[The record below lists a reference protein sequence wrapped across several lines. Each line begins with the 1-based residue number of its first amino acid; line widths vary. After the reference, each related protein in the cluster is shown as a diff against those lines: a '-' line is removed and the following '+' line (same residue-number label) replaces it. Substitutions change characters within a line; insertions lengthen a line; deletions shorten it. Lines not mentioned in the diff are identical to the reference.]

1 MADPTTP
8 SAEGVDRLGR
18 SSRRTAADIDVLAK
32 KLEKSIGAIF
42 TGVPKKL
49 SDLDML
55 PGTLN
60 RGLAFLEGNLEVLQK
75 FSNYGINFGNEL
87 DQMITSAG
95 QANLRLGELAS
106 IVQSNSKTFGAIGPN
121 IDAGLQNFLK
131 RQASFFKSGIT
142 GIGFETAEQ
151 DLRRLGLGALEIN
164 ERFLQFDK
172 IAAYTNVRNKQTENE
187 RNIAAFRFTKSMDRL
202 AKLTGEQAD
211 QLAKEQVELS
221 REGDVSARASELS
234 ENVVDV
240 YTGAIQEVSK
250 VAPMLGKLTKDMLTA
265 GFPNPKDPDMLT
277 LHSFA
282 GPLSGTLRKLDA
294 ALSAGNRELSETL
307 KQQAVQ
313 QAIELRNRKDISS
326 LSKVGVVGG
335 VPDTLRRLRTELNN
349 SSMALADDEIR
360 RKIVRE
366 KGIKMEEVTSDQ
378 IIAKREEM
386 VRKQERAQ
394 TAEGEGGQGR
404 KITDLLIES
413 ITAAQKSAGVAQ
425 QKAVDTLFTNTAQ
438 AADLLRQKIKAI
450 DFDAAARDA
459 LSGLGGVFG
468 RTGSTLTDAQRL
480 DNYARQL
487 SIAAT
492 SAQDEALSRQ
502 YSNLAEQA
510 AELAVLS
517 RSGISGFSVEQEAS
531 IAAIRDAVKNIQVAD
546 IRVRT
551 LQTDVIINRGN
562 QSGGGGGGGGT
573 SESIGSL
580 GTIGRLFKDYGTGT
594 DVRLHNIE
602 SVQTPRQVAEVMRA
616 SALGT
621 MQALVDELNKG
632 TSSAL
637 GAEMRKSLPDIQGAT
652 RTSMS
657 SINGMLNTMRTLPQ
671 QSAQNP
677 NVIDLSKLEKV
688 MSDLPISI
696 KRPMEEAVST
706 LKIPLERLLQS
717 MGQQLDVQQKQL
729 KGINGLSNDM
739 LRG

>member
-1 MADPTTP
+1 L
-8 SAEGVDRLGR
+8 S
-18 SSRRTAADIDVLAK
+18 K

-42 TGVPKKL
+42 TGVPKKI

-60 RGLAFLEGNLEVLQK
+60 RGLAYLEGNLEVLQK
-75 FSNYGINFGNEL
+75 FSKYGINFGNEIN
-87 DQMITSAG
+87 QMTISAG
-95 QANLRLGELAS
+95 QANLRLSELES
-106 IVQSNSKTFGAIGPN
+106 IIQSNASTFGAIGPN
-121 IDAGLQNFLK
+121 IDAGLQNFLT
-131 RQASFFKSGIT
+131 RQAAFFKSGIKA
-142 GIGFETAEQ
+142 IGFETAEQ
-151 DLRRLGLGALEIN
+151 DLRRLGLSAVEIN

-172 IAAYTNVRNKQTENE
+172 IAAYSNVRNKQTEME
-187 RNIAAFRFTKSMDRL
+187 RNIAAVRFAKSMDRL

-211 QLAKEQVELS
+211 QLAKERADLA
-221 REGDVSARASELS
+221 REGDVSAYASELP
-234 ENVVDV
+234 EQVVDV
-240 YTGAIQEVSK
+240 FHNTIHEITK
-250 VAPMLGKLTKDMLTA
+250 VAPMLGKLTKDQLVA
-265 GFPNPKDPDMLT
+265 GFPSPDDPDMLT
-277 LHSFA
+277 LNSFA
-282 GPLSGTLRKLDA
+282 PKLVTILDKQKV
-294 ALSAGNRELSETL
+294 ALEAGNRDLADAL
-307 KQQAVQ
+307 GQQAVQ
-313 QAIELRNRKDISS
+313 AAIELRGRKDIAQ
-326 LSKVGVVGG
+326 LSRVGNVGG
-335 VPDTLRRLRTELNN
+335 VPNTLKRLRTELNH
-349 SSMALADDEIR
+349 SSLALADDEIR
-360 RKIVRE
+360 RKIARE

-386 VRKQERAQ
+386 IRKQERAQ
-394 TAEGEGGQGR
+394 TAEGEGGAGR

-413 ITAAQKSAGVAQ
+413 ITSAQ
-425 QKAVDTLFTNTAQ
+425 QAAAVVQQTAVNTLFSNTEK

-502 YSNLAEQA
+502 YSSLAEQA

-517 RSGISGFSVEQEAS
+517 RSGISGFSVEQEAA
-531 IAAIRDAVKNIQVAD
+531 IANIRDAVKNIQVAD

-632 TSSAL
+632 TSSTL
-637 GAEMRKSLPDIQGAT
+637 GAEMRKSMPDIQGAT
-652 RTSMS
+652 RSSMS

-688 MSDLPISI
+688 MADLPVNI
-696 KRPMEEAVST
+696 KRPMEEAVSG
-706 LKIPLERLLQS
+706 LKIPLEQLLQS